1 MKRVELK
8 HQRDG
13 HDDQMM
19 GLAIAHEIR
28 TQVVFDE
35 EPIEMRH
42 EYSFNIEK
50 RNDVERD
57 YGEDLQVI

>member
-1 MKRVELK
+1 M
-8 HQRDG
+8 DG

-19 GLAIAHEIR
+19 GLAIAYEIR